1 MRGELKRVPFRL
13 LLITDGYDSSTIG
26 RVRSAL
32 AALPRAMA
40 AVQLRAKLQPGRE
53 LLQAAEQL
61 IEVTAERG
69 APLLINDRGD
79 VALAAGAAG
88 VHLPASGLPSKQARR
103 WLGEK
108 PLIGVSTH
116 SLAEATVAWQGGADY
131 VSFGPVYPTPS
142 KAAFGEP
149 VGLAA
154 LAAVVRALPIP
165 VFALGGVTA
174 ERAAECVAAGA
185 RLACIGAV
193 LGAADPAAGA
203 RALAS
208 RLE

>member
-1 MRGELKRVPFRL
+1 
-13 LLITDGYDSSTIG
+13 
-26 RVRSAL
+26 
-32 AALPRAMA
+32 
-40 AVQLRAKLQPGRE
+40 
-53 LLQAAEQL
+53 
-61 IEVTAERG
+61 
-69 APLLINDRGD
+69 
-79 VALAAGAAG
+79 
-88 VHLPASGLPSKQARR
+88 
-103 WLGEK
+103 
-108 PLIGVSTH
+108 
-116 SLAEATVAWQGGADY
+116 
-131 VSFGPVYPTPS
+131 
-142 KAAFGEP
+142 